1 MNPIRTI
8 LAVTDFSAGATMA
21 AQRAAMLAAE
31 SGAGMILLNVVEP
44 DAVVTLRD
52 WFASGRDLRAAVAE
66 QARMQLDAQADAIGQ
81 GQGVRIER
89 LVRAGRVLDEVHAAS
104 RGSDLVVLGACGER
118 GAREA
123 ALGTLADR
131 LVRTAERPVLVV
143 KRPPVGAYRRALVL
157 TDYSTAA
164 EAAMRAALDVV
175 GEGAV
180 HLLHAFNI
188 PFEGKLRLAGVGDED
203 IAAYRRE
210 MRDRVFGQMQQAL
223 SGASAPE
230 RIQPG
235 VVPGEIRTEALR
247 AIERLRPDLVAVGKQ
262 GQSLLEDMLLGS
274 TTSHML
280 DQAGCDVLVVPR
292 RAGEGSQEQRAASH
306 RARGGAAAR

>member
-1 MNPIRTI
+1 MNPIRAI

-21 AQRAAMLAAE
+21 AQRAALLAAG
-31 SGAGMILLNVVEP
+31 SGAGLVLMNVVEP

-52 WFASGRDLRAAVAE
+52 WFAKGRDLRAAVTE
-66 QARMQLDAQADAIGQ
+66 QARMQLDAQADEIEQ
-81 GQGVRIER
+81 RQGVRIER

-104 RGSDLVVLGACGER
+104 SGSDLVVLGACGER

-123 ALGTLADR
+123 TLGTLADR
-131 LVRTAERPVLVV
+131 LVRTADRPVLVV
-143 KRPPVGAYRRALVL
+143 RRAPDRTYQRALVL

-164 EAAMRAALDVV
+164 GAAMRAALAVV
-175 GEGAV
+175 GEGEV

-210 MRDRVFGQMQQAL
+210 MRDRVFAQMQQAL
-223 SGASAPE
+223 AGAAAPD
-230 RIQPG
+230 RIQPS
-235 VVPGEIRTEALR
+235 VVPGDIRTEALR
-247 AIERLRPDLVAVGKQ
+247 AIERLQPDLVAVGKQ
-262 GQSLLEDMLLGS
+262 GESLLEDMLLGS

-280 DQAGCDVLVVPR
+280 EHAGCDVLVVPR
-292 RAGEGSQEQRAASH
+292 RASEGREEQGEAS
-306 RARGGAAAR
+306 R